1 MQLTTVFPS
10 QASLELF
17 RSSYKFLLAQNY
29 LRGGKSLHPLL
40 DFLVIPVLP
49 VKQSVTDRENQN
61 PSLPL

>member
-29 LRGGKSLHPLL
+29 LGGGGSLHPLL

-49 VKQSVTDRENQN
+49 VKQSVIDRENQN